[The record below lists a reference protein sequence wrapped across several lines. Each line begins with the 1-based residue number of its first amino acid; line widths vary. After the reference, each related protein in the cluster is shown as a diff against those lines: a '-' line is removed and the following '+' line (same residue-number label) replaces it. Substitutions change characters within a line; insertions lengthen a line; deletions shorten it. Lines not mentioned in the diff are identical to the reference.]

1 MRGLKKLGNVGSR
14 LGGHINKGDGLFT
27 NDLPLL
33 LHCLHELVW
42 VGLCLRERLLVAR
55 LDEEMFVHLRWVV
68 LLHLVLEM
76 IEQQHL
82 WLV

>member
-1 MRGLKKLGNVGSR
+1 MCGLKKLGNVSSR
-14 LGGHINKGDGLFT
+14 LGGHINKGDRLFT

-33 LHCLHELVW
+33 LHCFHKLVW
-42 VGLCLRERLLVAR
+42 VGLCLGERLLVAR
-55 LDEEMFVHLRWVV
+55 LDEEMFVHLRWIV